1 MKKKNAPPK
10 MAFDPWGKHLFV
22 LSFFFLFRAAF
33 SHAVRAL
40 YQDSLFALVLQQ
52 KIRFYE
58 HIEVAGSITPAKHP
72 NSQINMLLNAWMGT
86 GIDSGIEL
94 TGMRRE
100 DSRLD
105 SGVESG
111 MHSCGLWSG

>member
-1 MKKKNAPPK
+1 MHCFVLWVSRAHSRLSPVSPFKNLQSQFGNTKQRKKNEIPK
-10 MAFDPWGKHLFV
+10 KNSAFDPWEENLFF

-72 NSQINMLLNAWMGT
+72 N
-86 GIDSGIEL
+86 
-94 TGMRRE
+94 
-100 DSRLD
+100 
-105 SGVESG
+105 
-111 MHSCGLWSG
+111 

>member
-1 MKKKNAPPK
+1 

-40 YQDSLFALVLQQ
+40 YQESWFALVFQ
-52 KIRFYE
+52 KNLRFYE

-72 NSQINMLLNAWMGT
+72 N
-86 GIDSGIEL
+86 
-94 TGMRRE
+94 
-100 DSRLD
+100 
-105 SGVESG
+105 
-111 MHSCGLWSG
+111 